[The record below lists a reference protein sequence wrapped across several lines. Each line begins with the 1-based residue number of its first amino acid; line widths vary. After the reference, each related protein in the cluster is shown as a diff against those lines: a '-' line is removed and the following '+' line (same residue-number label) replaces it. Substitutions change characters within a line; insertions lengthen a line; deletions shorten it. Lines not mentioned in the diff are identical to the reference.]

1 MGVGWRQETIIE
13 SVGRYRILK
22 ELGKGG
28 TATVYLAED
37 SESARQVAIKLV
49 RFNTG
54 EGGKWANRVRRLF
67 RIEGNMARVLDHPN
81 IVRVYEHVLEED
93 YAYIAMEYVP
103 GRPLSEFVSFDRL
116 MPVHRVVGI
125 IFQCC
130 LALDYAFKQ
139 GIVHRDIKP
148 ANILVDDDDNP
159 KIMDFGLAL
168 DLNKQGNE
176 DSTFIMGVGSPS
188 YMSPEQIKG
197 HPLNQKTDLYSLGVV
212 LYELL
217 TGRLPFRASNR
228 AQLIYKIINADAPPV
243 SSLNP
248 EVPAG
253 MDRILQKALEKDL
266 YSRYKNGADMAQD
279 LAAVRFRILDDD
291 YVPMDT
297 SRFDVLRKLSFF
309 REFDDIEIWEALRI
323 SSWREFEA
331 DTVLVKEGEE
341 DKTFGII
348 VEGDAE
354 VSVEGR
360 HVAMLGKGE
369 PVGETTYLSS
379 SQHLRTATVTAL
391 TPMIYLEVNPAALA
405 IATEECLGR
414 FRDAL
419 VATLVRRFAAATA
432 VIAADGRPAHQGKRP
447 AKLELELMDEA
458 QRRG

>member
-1 MGVGWRQETIIE
+1 MAV
-13 SVGRYRILK
+13 
-22 ELGKGG
+22 
-28 TATVYLAED
+28 
-37 SESARQVAIKLV
+37 KLV
-49 RFNTG
+49 HFDTG
-54 EGGKWANRVRRLF
+54 EGGKWAKRVRRLF
-67 RIEGNMARVLDHPN
+67 RIEGNMARILDHPN
-81 IVRVYEHVLEED
+81 IVRVYEHVLTED
-93 YAYIAMEYVP
+93 YAYIVMEHVP

-116 MPVHRVVGI
+116 LPVHRVVGI
-125 IFQCC
+125 VFQCC

-217 TGRLPFRASNR
+217 TGRLPFRAGNR
-228 AQLIYKIINADAPPV
+228 AQLIYKIVNADAPPV

-248 EVPAG
+248 EVPSG

-297 SRFDVLRKLSFF
+297 HRFDILRRLSFF

-323 SSWREFEA
+323 SHWREYEA
-331 DTVLVKEGEE
+331 DTVLMKEGEE
-341 DKTFGII
+341 DNSFGII
-348 VEGDAE
+348 IDGELE

-360 HVAMLGKGE
+360 HVAMLGRGE
-369 PVGETTYLSS
+369 PVGETTYLSQAQS
-379 SQHLRTATVTAL
+379 TRTATVTAL
-391 TPMIYLEVNPAALA
+391 TPVTFLEVNPSALGL
-405 IATEECLGR
+405 ATEECLDR
-414 FRDAL
+414 FRNAL
-419 VATLVRRFAAATA
+419 VATLVRRFAEATA
-432 VIAADGRPAHQGKRP
+432 TLSTGGRPAHQGKRP

-458 QRRG
+458 HRRG